1 MELREGFE
9 NVNFLKFLIGRVAMW
24 FLTVFLILK
33 PDLDG
38 VDWLELVDCLL
49 KLGIIIWMVD
59 LLTS

>member
-24 FLTVFLILK
+24 FLTVFLILE